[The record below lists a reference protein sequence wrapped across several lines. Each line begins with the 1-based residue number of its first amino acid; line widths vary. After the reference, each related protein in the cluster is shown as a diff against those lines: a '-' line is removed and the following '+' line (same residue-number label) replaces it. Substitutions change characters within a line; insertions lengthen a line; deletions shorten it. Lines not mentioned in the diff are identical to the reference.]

1 MKKVVSIFA
10 ALLLVAISVVSAFA
24 ADVNANEKKVLDE
37 LKTSVKM
44 QGTDMYWPDAFVI
57 QAENYFNTIDM
68 TAEQADKILEVIK
81 FGKSQLEAT
90 GAKNIAD
97 CTTAQKKELMAT
109 LVKVM
114 APVNGTASYDKA
126 TGEITVKSEKGE
138 VIFKAVPTLV
148 AKGGGKSVDV
158 NGKTTDGGV
167 IKTTGA
173 SANTMV
179 FVVVG
184 AAAVLAIAGGVFFVV
199 KKRG

>member
-1 MKKVVSIFA
+1 MKKVASIFV
-10 ALLLVAISVVSAFA
+10 ALLLVAVSVVSAFA
-24 ADVNANEKKVLDE
+24 ADINANEKKVLDE
-37 LKTSVKM
+37 VKTSVKM
-44 QGTDMYWPDAFVI
+44 QGKDMYWPESFVN
-57 QAENYFNTIDM
+57 QAENYFNTIDL
-68 TAEQADKILEVIK
+68 TAEQADEIIANIK
-81 FGKSQLEAT
+81 TGKTQLEAT

-97 CTTAQKKELMAT
+97 CTTAQKKELFAT
-109 LVKVM
+109 LGKGM
-114 APVNGTASYDKA
+114 AIVGGTATHSGD
-126 TGEITVKSEKGE
+126 EITLKDKNGE

-148 AKGGGKSVDV
+148 SKDGGKSVDV

-184 AAAVLAIAGGVFFVV
+184 AFAVLAIAGGVFFVV

>member
-44 QGTDMYWPDAFVI
+44 QGTDMYWPDAFVN

-126 TGEITVKSEKGE
+126 TGEITLKSEKGE

-148 AKGGGKSVDV
+148 AKGG
-158 NGKTTDGGV
+158 
-167 IKTTGA
+167 
-173 SANTMV
+173 TMV

>member
-44 QGTDMYWPDAFVI
+44 QGTDMYWPDAFVN

-126 TGEITVKSEKGE
+126 TGEITLKSEKGE

-148 AKGGGKSVDV
+148 AKGGGMSVDV

>member
-44 QGTDMYWPDAFVI
+44 QGTDMYLPDAFVN

-126 TGEITVKSEKGE
+126 TGEITLKSEKGE